1 MVVMRNADGMKNDDG
16 ARRPWKR
23 PEEAVVPHLPGP
35 APGPEPVSPEHVQ
48 EIVHELEIR
57 NAELERRLAERTTEA
72 QRRARQLRATARQL
86 AQTEQAERRRL
97 AAVIHDRVQQALV
110 AARMAAA
117 QALSAARSHKV
128 ETALRQV
135 DELLAES
142 VETLRTLSA
151 ELCPPILRDQ
161 GLAAALEW
169 LAGQMRQRHGLSVT
183 LRTDAGAEVHGE
195 EMRGFVFEAVRE
207 LLFNVVKHAGTDSA
221 EVRMARANGK
231 WVRITVA
238 DHGAGF
244 DPAVLNGADGK
255 REGFGLFAIRERME
269 MLGGR
274 LEIDSAPG
282 AGARMT
288 LAVPSSV

>member
-48 EIVHELEIR
+48 EIVHDLEIR

-86 AQTEQAERRRL
+86 AQTE
-97 AAVIHDRVQQALV
+97 QQALV

-269 MLGGR
+269 MPPPAR
-274 LEIDSAPG
+274 APG
-282 AGARMT
+282 
-288 LAVPSSV
+288 